1 MSGEN
6 LRLRYLEASR
16 IASPAGD
23 LGKMLV
29 ETEADEQLGS
39 LGGVLIDP
47 SERRVRYFVVE
58 TPGWFRPRRYLVSTD
73 CVAKV
78 EPERN
83 TLRLDVTSD
92 DLERIEEFDGEPIRE
107 FSDEDTVEAM
117 FAHVA

>member
-1 MSGEN
+1 MGDN
-6 LRLRYLEASR
+6 LRLRYLKASR

-23 LGKMLV
+23 LGGMRV
-29 ETEADEQLGS
+29 ETETDERLGS

-47 SERRVRYFVVE
+47 SERRIRYFVVE
-58 TPGWFRPRRYLVSTD
+58 SPGWFRPRRYLVSTD

-83 TLRLDVTSD
+83 TIRLDVTPD
-92 DLERIEEFDGEPIRE
+92 DLESLEQFDGTPIRE

-117 FAHVA
+117 FARVA